1 MLDINLIPTDYKK
14 QIMFARDNRQKV
26 KMLNLSLLLLALSI
40 GLYLAGN
47 NYFDIKIVEKT
58 IEVAKIDPAINKLKP
73 IEKKYKT
80 LNSRVE
86 VLKTIVKSHLYW
98 TEIRDEVISVLPE
111 YTTVQGLTLNS
122 DPKKEQQITGQ
133 SKDLETVAKYRN
145 NLENLPAIKDVKIN
159 SGKLSGD
166 QDTTGVMGDQIYDY
180 KLSFTLD
187 SAAFKSTN
195 GEKK

>member
-1 MLDINLIPTDYKK
+1 
-14 QIMFARDNRQKV
+14 MFARDNRQKV